1 MDSEGRSEW
10 PRCYVYFTSHPL
22 FVLGRK
28 RPNAAL
34 KDTELGNIR
43 ESAYLGVITMIV
55 ILHNPQ
61 SRVIA
66 LAKSNQQYYTPTQ
79 PQNSAKSGPPYRIL
93 LGTRQSVNS
102 SSPRSCSVR

>member
-22 FVLGRK
+22 FVLGGK

-43 ESAYLGVITMIV
+43 ETA
-55 ILHNPQ
+55 
-61 SRVIA
+61 
-66 LAKSNQQYYTPTQ
+66 
-79 PQNSAKSGPPYRIL
+79 
-93 LGTRQSVNS
+93 
-102 SSPRSCSVR
+102 

>member
-43 ESAYLGVITMIV
+43 ETAYLGMTKMI

-61 SRVIA
+61 GRVIA
-66 LAKSNQQYYTPTQ
+66 LAKSNRQHCTPHQ
-79 PQNSAKSGPPYRIL
+79 ALNSAKPG
-93 LGTRQSVNS
+93 
-102 SSPRSCSVR
+102 SP